1 MQWCCSGVADRACR
15 ATVRMIVGNISS
27 CVADEVALAVSPD
40 TILVRSTEPVATTM
54 VDGNVVVLSIRA
66 GSYFDFNRVGSEI
79 WTLLGEPQRV
89 TRILDVLGQNYDVDR
104 DTLTRD
110 VVVFLQNLVEARL
123 VSVLAPEE
131 KTR

>member
-1 MQWCCSGVADRACR
+1 
-15 ATVRMIVGNISS
+15 
-27 CVADEVALAVSPD
+27 LAVSPD

-79 WTLLGEPQRV
+79 WILLGEPQRV

>member
-1 MQWCCSGVADRACR
+1 
-15 ATVRMIVGNISS
+15 
-27 CVADEVALAVSPD
+27 
-40 TILVRSTEPVATTM
+40 M